1 MLAAHAGNSDAS
13 ALKER
18 VKIGV
23 IGGELS
29 IRQRLQHTVMHV
41 NHIEHAARQDLLR
54 ARLLKTAI
62 SIPLPSHT
70 SPINACMR

>member
-1 MLAAHAGNSDAS
+1 MSAAHAGNSETS

-29 IRQRLQHTVMHV
+29 FCQGLQHTDMHV
-41 NHIEHAARQDLLR
+41 KPIEHAARQDLLR
-54 ARLLKTAI
+54 AIAETAMSKT
-62 SIPLPSHT
+62 LPSHT
-70 SPINACMR
+70 SPILCMHN